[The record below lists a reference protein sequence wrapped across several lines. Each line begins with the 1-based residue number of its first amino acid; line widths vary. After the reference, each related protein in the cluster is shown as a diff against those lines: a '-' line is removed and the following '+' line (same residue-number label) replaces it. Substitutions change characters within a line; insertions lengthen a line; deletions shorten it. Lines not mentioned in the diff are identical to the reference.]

1 MKPDVLSPKERPQL
15 NLNIF
20 KNVRFLMVLAII
32 AVLSASCNPSNEEVS
47 DNDEDLAGLPDDSG
61 VPEYLIPVVEKRDTD
76 MIICE
81 EILVAD
87 AGVEVK
93 TPIAETQ
100 LYRDVVKALEIK
112 NNSGKRKKRK
122 KRK

>member
-1 MKPDVLSPKERPQL
+1 
-15 NLNIF
+15 
-20 KNVRFLMVLAII
+20 MVLAII

>member
-61 VPEYLIPVVEKRDTD
+61 VPEYLIPVVEKRLGGSIYKIKRFVSTPSYSDYGVNRKFKEGD
-76 MIICE
+76 MRE
-81 EILVAD
+81 WF
-87 AGVEVK
+87 
-93 TPIAETQ
+93 
-100 LYRDVVKALEIK
+100 IK
-112 NNSGKRKKRK
+112 CYSNH
-122 KRK
+122 